1 MANTAFEAITKRQ
14 AYYSAQK
21 LDKYYGVQ
29 WSTSGRL
36 ELSDGSRPFAGV
48 VEYGTDDAEQ
58 MATVVMGI
66 YPCVAGEANLAA
78 NTLVTFSDG
87 KVVKAASGTALGMT
101 ISAGTSVDDLVGV
114 VLFDAP
120 YSIT

>member
-36 ELSDGSRPFAGV
+36 EPADGSRPFAGV

-58 MATVVMGI
+58 MDVI
-66 YPCVAGEANLAA
+66 ILIIFLQNHLSHCLNLLILFCLFFQLF
-78 NTLVTFSDG
+78 LVFFRH
-87 KVVKAASGTALGMT
+87 K
-101 ISAGTSVDDLVGV
+101 
-114 VLFDAP
+114 
-120 YSIT
+120 

>member
-1 MANTAFEAITKRQ
+1 
-14 AYYSAQK
+14 
-21 LDKYYGVQ
+21 
-29 WSTSGRL
+29 
-36 ELSDGSRPFAGV
+36 
-48 VEYGTDDAEQ
+48 
-58 MATVVMGI
+58 MGI

-101 ISAGTSVDDLVGV
+101 SSAGTSVDDLVGV